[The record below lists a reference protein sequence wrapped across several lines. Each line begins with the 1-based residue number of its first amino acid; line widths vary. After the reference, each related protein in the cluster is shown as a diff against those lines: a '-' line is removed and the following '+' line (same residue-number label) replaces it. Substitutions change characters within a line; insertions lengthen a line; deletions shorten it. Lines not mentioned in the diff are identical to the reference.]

1 MPDGDA
7 WDIST
12 RNLESG
18 SPASQTGEQAMTHSF
33 RTSLAALAAL
43 LCLNASAIA
52 APVVVGSVN
61 PVTQQVTIFQDL
73 LVTTFPDG
81 TPIQHI
87 YGRFDAVPHEFIMVR
102 TGKMANGDCRTDALR
117 LLRLS
122 RNRLAL
128 AIDQVSNVPW
138 NGMGTIHLLTQCL
151 SGTCHGSC
159 EVLDNPDTPQ
169 DLNDY
174 ICHCL
179 NGECQSILPEVVT
192 QDQLVLQEE

>member
-1 MPDGDA
+1 
-7 WDIST
+7 
-12 RNLESG
+12 
-18 SPASQTGEQAMTHSF
+18 MTHSF

-87 YGRFDAVPHEFIMVR
+87 YGRFDAVTHEFIMVR
-102 TGKMANGDCRTDALR
+102 TGKMAAGDCRTDALR

-128 AIDQVSNVPW
+128 ATDKLSNVAW
-138 NGMGTIHLLTQCL
+138 NGMGTIHLFKECFGSNCQ
-151 SGTCHGSC
+151 GSC
-159 EVLDNPDTPQ
+159 QVVGNPDTPL
-169 DLNDY
+169 DLKDS
-174 ICHCL
+174 ICRCSGA
-179 NGECQSILPEVVT
+179 GECQEGLLPVDVTLDEVVW
-192 QDQLVLQEE
+192 QDELGR